1 MTPNMANRV
10 AERLAMSGRSD
21 GIPQTQCLNLRFSEF
36 RAVVGMVRAV
46 LRPIRGYVRNIDS
59 TRYIADPANGDRCL
73 VLGWSGDIAQARRR
87 ASEAGQDGDDRLSS
101 RRAER
106 RWPNGSLAQ
115 GQNQRHAAAG
125 NIPLTNPC
133 GTPSA
138 VA

>member
-87 ASEAGQDGDDRLSS
+87 ASEAGKTVTIGCSVDGPNADGQTNHS
-101 RRAER
+101 RRDR
-106 RWPNGSLAQ
+106 
-115 GQNQRHAAAG
+115 
-125 NIPLTNPC
+125 IK
-133 GTPSA
+133 GTRPPEIFR
-138 VA
+138 